1 MDVLLYDTDRYQ
13 NNAEREETMITFNT
27 TETLIFNIGINLFS
41 MIVTIFI
48 LKMYQ
53 DSFTDTYEI
62 LLLRKIQKG
71 IILIFAT
78 DILM

>member
-1 MDVLLYDTDRYQ
+1 
-13 NNAEREETMITFNT
+13 
-27 TETLIFNIGINLFS
+27 

>member
-27 TETLIFNIGINLFS
+27 TETLIFNISINLFS